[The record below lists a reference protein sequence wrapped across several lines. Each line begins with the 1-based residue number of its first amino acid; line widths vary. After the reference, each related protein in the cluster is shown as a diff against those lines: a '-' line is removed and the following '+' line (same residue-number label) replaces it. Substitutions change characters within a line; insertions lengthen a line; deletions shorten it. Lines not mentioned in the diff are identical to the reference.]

1 MIEYRTF
8 HNADP
13 PQLVRLWHQSRLG
26 RGAAFG
32 FSFDALETA
41 VLAQPY
47 FDPAGM
53 ILAVENGVVLGFV
66 HAGFGGD
73 KERTGLDRRFGV
85 VCAVLVH
92 PDFRRRGIGRELVA
106 RAEAYLK
113 AAGATTIDAGPADP
127 HDPFYVGLYGG
138 SEPAGFLES
147 DPDAAPFCT
156 ALGYQPVERHLIFQ
170 RDNSQQN
177 FPISF
182 RLMTIRRK
190 TELGVTVRPR
200 RMTWWWLTRFG
211 RLDSIRFLL
220 VPKSGGKAMAG
231 ITVCGLDCYLA
242 KWNERAVGLTDL
254 YLPQAER
261 RKGYGQAL
269 VVEVCR
275 KLHDEMITRIEAHAA
290 EGDTATIG
298 LLQSAEFEQVDVG
311 VVYRKDVG

>member
-13 PQLVRLWHQSRLG
+13 PHLIKLWHQSRLG
-26 RGAAFG
+26 RGAAYG
-32 FSFDALETA
+32 FSFDALEAA
-41 VLAQPY
+41 VLSQPY
-47 FDPAGM
+47 FDPAGL
-53 ILAVENGVVLGFV
+53 ILATQDGAVVGFA
-66 HAGFGGD
+66 HAGFGVNKG
-73 KERTGLDRRFGV
+73 RTALDQQSGV
-85 VCAVLVH
+85 VCAVVVH
-92 PDFRRRGIGRELVA
+92 PDFRRQGIGRELVS

-113 AAGATTIDAGPADP
+113 AAGATTIDAGQADP
-127 HDPFYVGLYGG
+127 RDPFYVGLYGG
-138 SEPAGFLES
+138 SEAAGFLES
-147 DPDAAPFCT
+147 DPDAAPFCA

-190 TELGVTVRPR
+190 TELGVTIRPR
-200 RMTWWWLTRFG
+200 RMTWWWLTRYG

-275 KLHDEMITRIEAHAA
+275 KLHEEMITRIEAHAPEA
-290 EGDTATIG
+290 DAPTIG
-298 LLQSAEFEQVDVG
+298 LLQSAGFEQFDAG
-311 VVYRKDVG
+311 VVYRKDGG